1 MINRD
6 HNHNLQTATLGMGW
20 FWGTDAR
27 FGYLKGIIRT
37 RVGYAGG
44 STPAPTYKQ
53 MGDHTECLQIDYDPS
68 QITFAE
74 IARHFWN
81 SHNSNR
87 GNYKGRQY
95 LSIFLFHDSY
105 QEEVLEKIKQETQDT
120 NAQLIGTEIVPLVN
134 FTLAEEKHQK
144 YYLKRYS
151 SATQKLREHFLTEE
165 AFTNATLVARLNSFV
180 KGYGTLSSLKEEI
193 TEWEGEDTGELIS
206 LVNGLKW

>member
-1 MINRD
+1 M
-6 HNHNLQTATLGMGW
+6 
-20 FWGTDAR
+20 
-27 FGYLKGIIRT
+27 IRT

-44 STPAPTYKQ
+44 STPTPTYKQ
-53 MGDHTECLQIDYDPS
+53 MGDHTECLQIDYDS
-68 QITFAE
+68 NQITFDE

-105 QEEVLEKIKQETQDT
+105 QKEVLENIKQEIQGK
-120 NAQLIGTEIVPLVN
+120 NSQEIGTEIAPLDQ
-134 FTLAEEKHQK
+134 FTLAEDRHQK

-151 SATQKLREHFLTEE
+151 SATQKLREHFPTEE
-165 AFTNATLVARLNSFV
+165 SFTDSTLVARLNSFV
-180 KGYGTLSSLKEEI
+180 KGFGTLATLKEEI
-193 TEWEGEDTGELIS
+193 TEWEGEDTGELIL